1 MVNPAH
7 VYWDYGGFWAPGV
20 EDLRQ
25 KQGAEEAHRQ
35 LGGGVPG
42 NCQGEGTGHGRFPRS
57 LLNAGEVG
65 EDGLHQVPQVGQKD
79 A

>member
-1 MVNPAH
+1 MVVSGRLAWKACDP
-7 VYWDYGGFWAPGV
+7 
-20 EDLRQ
+20 RQ

-35 LGGGVPG
+35 LGGRVPG
-42 NCQGEGTGHGRFPRS
+42 NCQGEGTGHGRLPRS
-57 LLNAGEVG
+57 LLDAGEVG